1 MRGTEYY
8 VLRTYI
14 RTSSARGKHDLLVT
28 LQYVTYSYEHCTA
41 PYPLSKRTY
50 GEVRTPVRKYSVQYS
65 PSIVRLLE
73 SRGNVVYSL
82 LATPALLS
90 SSDRD
95 EYHDDERPLASP
107 SMRRVAPK
115 LPVAAGVVDRHRRR
129 GRAGFSAHGRSIGRD
144 EGRSDGHRPLPPPP
158 PPHPPSSPWAPSSGP
173 PGPPSGD
180 AVSLHTTAQ
189 TPPYTRKALLNTL
202 CLFRQHFEVTS
213 ESQLVA
219 AQEQVRGE
227 IEPEVA
233 RLLDRVDGHLDR
245 LARREDALIAR
256 TELLQG
262 RVGDGAAAAAKA
274 GSSALGK
281 AWGKGKGKGNAT
293 VPTASAETPRDHRI
307 EERLRALRQ
316 KKERLAFAVERLSLQ
331 AGQRERQLR
340 KSMAG

>member
-1 MRGTEYY
+1 MNGPSPLPAC
-8 VLRTYI
+8 VASLR
-14 RTSSARGKHDLLVT
+14 SS
-28 LQYVTYSYEHCTA
+28 
-41 PYPLSKRTY
+41 LS
-50 GEVRTPVRKYSVQYS
+50 
-65 PSIVRLLE
+65 LLE
-73 SRGNVVYSL
+73 SSTAIVGEGVQDFQRMGEV
-82 LATPALLS
+82 LAVT
-90 SSDRD
+90 
-95 EYHDDERPLASP
+95 
-107 SMRRVAPK
+107 RVGPMDTDHY
-115 LPVAAGVVDRHRRR
+115 PH
-129 GRAGFSAHGRSIGRD
+129 
-144 EGRSDGHRPLPPPP
+144 PP

>member
-1 MRGTEYY
+1 MNGPSPLPAC
-8 VLRTYI
+8 VASLR
-14 RTSSARGKHDLLVT
+14 SS
-28 LQYVTYSYEHCTA
+28 
-41 PYPLSKRTY
+41 LS
-50 GEVRTPVRKYSVQYS
+50 
-65 PSIVRLLE
+65 LLE
-73 SRGNVVYSL
+73 SSTAIVGEGVQDFQRMGEV
-82 LATPALLS
+82 LA
-90 SSDRD
+90 
-95 EYHDDERPLASP
+95 
-107 SMRRVAPK
+107 V
-115 LPVAAGVVDRHRRR
+115 
-129 GRAGFSAHGRSIGRD
+129 
-144 EGRSDGHRPLPPPP
+144 
-158 PPHPPSSPWAPSSGP
+158 
-173 PGPPSGD
+173 
-180 AVSLHTTAQ
+180 
-189 TPPYTRKALLNTL
+189 TR
-202 CLFRQHFEVTS
+202 HFEVTS